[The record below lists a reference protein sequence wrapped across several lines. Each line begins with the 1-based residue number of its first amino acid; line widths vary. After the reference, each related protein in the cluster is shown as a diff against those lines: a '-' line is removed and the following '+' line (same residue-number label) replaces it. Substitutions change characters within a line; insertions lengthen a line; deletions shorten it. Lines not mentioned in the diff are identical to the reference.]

1 MPRLLE
7 HLPVSSPITAL
18 SLGIDEESLV
28 SQGDTIYS
36 HVHPNLLGSISR
48 QLASKKWRYLTS
60 ASILIGVQDK
70 SGEPA
75 QMGDSIR
82 IGEGTLKLESL
93 LRVNNPMTM
102 AAVPRVR

>member
-1 MPRLLE
+1 MPCFLE

-18 SLGIDEESLV
+18 SLGIEEESLV

-36 HVHPNLLGSISR
+36 HDHSNLLESISR
-48 QLASKKWRYLTS
+48 QLASVKWRYLAS
-60 ASILIGVQDK
+60 ASILIDVHDK

-75 QMGDSIR
+75 QMGNSIR
-82 IGEGTLKLESL
+82 IGEGALELESL
-93 LRVNNPMTM
+93 LRVNNPMIM